1 MATTGA
7 LSDFVETAIA
17 KQYFQ
22 NTAPA
27 TPPTSLYVALFT
39 VAPSDGGGG
48 TEVSASGTAYA
59 RQAVSTGTSGT
70 GAGSGWS
77 VAAGVVTNANDI
89 TFPVCTGSWGTIVSV
104 GVFDASSSGN
114 LIFRADLTASVPI
127 TTAGVD
133 QFKLPAGALSLT
145 ID

>member
-7 LSDFVETAIA
+7 LSNFVENAIA
-17 KQYFQ
+17 AQYFQ

-27 TPPTSLYVALFT
+27 TPPANLYVALFT
-39 VAPSDGGGG
+39 VAPSDTGGG
-48 TEVSASGTAYA
+48 TEVSTSGTAYA

-77 VAAGVVTNANDI
+77 VAAGVVTNAADI
-89 TFPVCTGSWGTIVSV
+89 TYAVCTASWGTIVSV
-104 GVFDASSSGN
+104 GVFDASSGGD
-114 LIFRADLTASVPI
+114 LIFRADLASSIAI
-127 TTAGVD
+127 TTSGVD
-133 QFKLPAGALSLT
+133 QFKIPAGQLSLT